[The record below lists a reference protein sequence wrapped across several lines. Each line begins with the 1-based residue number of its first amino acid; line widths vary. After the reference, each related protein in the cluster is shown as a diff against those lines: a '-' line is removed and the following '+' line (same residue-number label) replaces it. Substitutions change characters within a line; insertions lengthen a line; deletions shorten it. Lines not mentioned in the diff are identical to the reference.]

1 MTEQPPPGRKG
12 KRHKRQADEASG
24 GTGRRSRPGP
34 VQGRHLPPPRLTA
47 WAFAYGVLYVALPFL
62 AAMAAIDTA
71 LYLLFRFV
79 FGTCYGVLCLV

>member
-1 MTEQPPPGRKG
+1 MTEQLPPGRKG
-12 KRHKRQADEASG
+12 KRHKRQTGEAPDG
-24 GTGRRSRPGP
+24 AGRRVKRGP

-47 WAFAYGVLYVALPFL
+47 WAFAYGFLYVALPFL
-62 AAMAAIDTA
+62 VAMAAIDTA